1 MLLRPAPDR
10 ECDDALRSGAE
21 RPAAKRPRN
30 KFVMGSRATSGVLGM
45 GSNERLIAVGVFVA
59 LALLAGYNHHANRD
73 AQSANVAQ
81 ALMQPNR

>member
-1 MLLRPAPDR
+1 
-10 ECDDALRSGAE
+10 
-21 RPAAKRPRN
+21 
-30 KFVMGSRATSGVLGM
+30 M

-73 AQSANVAQ
+73 AQSATVAQ